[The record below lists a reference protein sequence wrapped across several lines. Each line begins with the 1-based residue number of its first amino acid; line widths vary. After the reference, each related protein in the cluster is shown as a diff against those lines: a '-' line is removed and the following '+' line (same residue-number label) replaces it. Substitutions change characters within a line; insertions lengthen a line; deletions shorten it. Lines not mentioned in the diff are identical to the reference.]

1 MLEPLVQQLVV
12 ALVVIVATLVSAW
25 KLMPA
30 RRRLLILVSLDRM
43 LARRGWLAGFRQ
55 RVLQRKIQ
63 AAAGSGCAGCAANVG
78 TRPQH
83 PPR

>member
-1 MLEPLVQQLVV
+1 VQQAIVFI
-12 ALVVIVATLVSAW
+12 AVILATLVSVW

-30 RRRLLILVSLDRM
+30 RRRLLALVSLERM
-43 LARRGWLAGFRQ
+43 LARQRWLPGFRE

-78 TRPQH
+78 TRPNH